1 LNFEKILV
9 GLCGSISSSLA
20 LAHGASYDH
29 THSLLESPA
38 IVLCVIVCVGVIAAV
53 FKSSKT
59 QARTVPVKANQ
70 RRD

>member
-1 LNFEKILV
+1 V
-9 GLCGSISSSLA
+9 

-53 FKSSKT
+53 FKSSKP
-59 QARTVPVKANQ
+59 QARAVPVKADQ

>member
-9 GLCGSISSSLA
+9 GLCGSISSGLA

-38 IVLCVIVCVGVIAAV
+38 IVLCVIVCVGVITAV
-53 FKSSKT
+53 FKSLKP
-59 QARTVPVKANQ
+59 QARTVPVKADQ

>member
-1 LNFEKILV
+1 MNFEKILV
-9 GLCGSISSSLA
+9 GLCGSISSGLA

-53 FKSSKT
+53 
-59 QARTVPVKANQ
+59 
-70 RRD
+70 

>member
-9 GLCGSISSSLA
+9 GLCGSISSGLA

-53 FKSSKT
+53 FKSSKPL
-59 QARTVPVKANQ
+59 ARAVPVKANQ

>member
-1 LNFEKILV
+1 MNFEKILV

-53 FKSSKT
+53 FKSSKS
-59 QARTVPVKANQ
+59 QARAVPVKADQ